1 MSIYNVRKEV
11 MLTLEKDIETTFGK
25 FLISPE
31 EIWQP
36 TDFLP
41 NPQSDTFIDEVKEI
55 RELSKELGNDF
66 WISLV
71 GDMITEEALPT
82 YESWLLDLD
91 GVDQHGDATGTGWA
105 DWIRRW
111 TAEENRHGDVL
122 NKYIYLSGRVNM
134 REVEITT
141 QHLIADGFDI
151 GTSRDPYKTFV
162 YTSFQELATYVS
174 HNNVAKLA
182 RKAGMKGLAKMSK
195 IIAGD
200 EMRHHLAY
208 VEFIRQIFAVDP
220 SEMMLAFCDM
230 MKYKI
235 EMPAMYLRES
245 FGKKASL
252 FDKFSDVAQRAGVY
266 TSFDYID
273 ILEKLNK
280 AWGID
285 KITNLSPEADKAR
298 NYLMRLPDRMRR
310 IAERITVPDTD
321 YNFKWMNPLVVK

>member
-1 MSIYNVRKEV
+1 
-11 MLTLEKDIETTFGK
+11 
-25 FLISPE
+25 
-31 EIWQP
+31 
-36 TDFLP
+36 
-41 NPQSDTFIDEVKEI
+41 
-55 RELSKELGNDF
+55 
-66 WISLV
+66 
-71 GDMITEEALPT
+71 
-82 YESWLLDLD
+82 
-91 GVDQHGDATGTGWA
+91 
-105 DWIRRW
+105 
-111 TAEENRHGDVL
+111 
-122 NKYIYLSGRVNM
+122 
-134 REVEITT
+134 
-141 QHLIADGFDI
+141 
-151 GTSRDPYKTFV
+151 
-162 YTSFQELATYVS
+162 
-174 HNNVAKLA
+174 A

-230 MKYKI
+230 MKHKI

-280 AWGID
+280 AWDID